1 MCGCGPKEKGWYVG
15 NPIGGRVSGIWGYG
29 RRGGNDLRLGR
40 PLMPLSPPPLLG
52 GLGSRVELTELVFEG
67 AVSLWRGFIVR
78 DPRNERSVSLSA
90 SCRSYTSLYNSLSLL
105 KKQIKNT
112 TTHKKKPSNHRGS
125 LLYNQNW
132 YSVQSQSV
140 RTNVSWEFRKTN
152 EIMIIVN

>member
-1 MCGCGPKEKGWYVG
+1 MGGCGPKEKGWYVG
-15 NPIGGRVSGIWGYG
+15 NPIGGRFSGIWGYG

-112 TTHKKKPSNHRGS
+112 TTHKKNLVIIEDHCFTIRTDIQFKVSHF
-125 LLYNQNW
+125 
-132 YSVQSQSV
+132 V
-140 RTNVSWEFRKTN
+140 RMFRENLEKQTR
-152 EIMIIVN
+152 